1 MKRNKQAPG
10 KSSSYPQPMLIDT
23 DGENNINN
31 NNKDFI
37 DGDDDECS
45 LNGQNSS
52 MNPNNNNNNHKPKD
66 DLITFKNYLNI
77 SRSVSSILA
86 HQVSCE

>member
-1 MKRNKQAPG
+1 MKRDKQAPG

-37 DGDDDECS
+37 DGDDECS

-52 MNPNNNNNNHKPKD
+52 MNPNNNNNHKPKD
-66 DLITFKNYLNI
+66 DLITFKNYLNF
-77 SRSVSSILA
+77 SR
-86 HQVSCE
+86 